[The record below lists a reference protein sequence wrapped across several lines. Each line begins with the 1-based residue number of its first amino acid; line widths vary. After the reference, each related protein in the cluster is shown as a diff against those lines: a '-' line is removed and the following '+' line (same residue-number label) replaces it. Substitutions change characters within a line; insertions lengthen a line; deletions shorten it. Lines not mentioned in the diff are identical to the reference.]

1 MLNKS
6 KIFIL
11 AATIFSFSV
20 GLVTPSLS
28 DGHGGMA
35 VPKIEVTTVLSGL
48 ENNPWDMAFTNDG
61 KAMFFTEK
69 YAGLSVLV
77 VGKVHQL
84 YCIKDYSSLCIYIN
98 KTLIFRCL
106 FYKSIDLI
114 FAYI

>member
-6 KIFIL
+6 KIIIL
-11 AATIFSFSV
+11 VAAIFSLSF

-35 VPKIEVTTVLSGL
+35 VPKIKVTTVLSGL

-77 VGKVHQL
+77 GGNVHKL
-84 YCIKDYSSLCIYIN
+84 YGIKDSSGYADTGNDLFFTGWSRRYARCCI
-98 KTLIFRCL
+98 R
-106 FYKSIDLI
+106 
-114 FAYI
+114 